1 MLKRRI
7 FVPLITAL
15 AINFALTGY
24 LFTQAHVAF
33 AQLATLTPREEPTE
47 AAPTP
52 APAEEAPPAE
62 PTATAAPVEQAAP
75 AVEATPTAE
84 AAPTEATP
92 GAMPTTGAASDP
104 LTIMLVVAGVVVAL
118 GALSAYSSLR
128 KRMT

>member
-15 AINFALTGY
+15 AINLILTGF
-24 LFTQAHVAF
+24 LFTQANVAF

-75 AVEATPTAE
+75 AVEATPA
-84 AAPTEATP
+84 AAPTEAAP

-104 LTIMLVVAGVVVAL
+104 LTIMLVVAGVVVVL
-118 GALSAYSSLR
+118 GALSAYTSFR